1 MAKTKGQ
8 PSSPG
13 MDAGWM
19 EKISRMK
26 DEMIRAQEELAGE
39 RITVSVGDDVVKVI
53 IDGQQH
59 FHHVTISPEALGVAQ
74 KDIEKLQDL
83 LVAAV
88 NQAIEQ
94 SQTLAAERLQGLTS
108 GMELPRT

>member
-1 MAKTKGQ
+1 MAKTKDR
-8 PSSPG
+8 PSG

-39 RITVSVGDDVVKVI
+39 RITISAGGDAVTVV

-59 FHHVTISPEALGVAQ
+59 LHHVAISPQALGAAQ
-74 KDIEKLQDL
+74 SNVQMLQDL
-83 LVAAV
+83 LVLAV

-94 SQTLAAERLQGLTS
+94 SQTLAAERLQGLTG
-108 GMELPRT
+108 GMDLPGS